1 MSDSDNDQFPEKYL
15 VSPRKEKPYELDP
28 FTRPDGMG
36 FKWNGAKREWSKNG
50 TSKPPDDAKMRSYL
64 YSVFPM
70 GDFKKFCK
78 VCGVDEADVD
88 VNLDP
93 IQFTIGTRGIKKYS
107 DILQSGEMYIHVNEG
122 KGRILWV
129 SSELIVE
136 YSSSIF
142 KAEEL
147 VKKAFP
153 QVDVPRSGLFRI
165 SSKDGKLKSVVM
177 SSGSPIEFKLSDT
190 EKLSSILCVVY
201 LYLREVNR
209 TYKQQYYEFAD
220 SLLTLFNGVQNWDK
234 NIVSLEL
241 LPISDKLKISFGTT
255 RGGEESA
262 EVFRVLI
269 QIGRGHDSID
279 PDIPLKD
286 IERSGVSN
294 EDAINTPIG
303 TKSADPSTNKEKV
316 VVECS
321 SPASKRV
328 KLEQDKYIINFKKND
343 TTEGVFP
350 EAQFNKQGG
359 RGVDQEVENAF
370 TSCKSLS
377 SFVSTLES
385 IFELDHTSVIDE
397 LFPYIQLPG
406 MSIHLTPLEK
416 DRWKIEIKG
425 TKKADLDRIELEQK
439 DFQKKLNQQQEEL
452 RSSMETNK
460 VKLSILE
467 RVLTLCNVDDYNM
480 LEDRIRENLDN
491 LAALGGEAENLRK
504 VVHLLHATPEKAREK
519 AEYLSQAFAPGSSL
533 KDTSL
538 DELKSRIDEMAKSY
552 KKTGELSSEL
562 ESFFQQPDS
571 LLLGTFPLIKEEVGS
586 KYSYFT
592 DSYNKLS
599 SQMIIAEAIKS
610 KLADPQLR
618 SKLDLEINAL
628 NEELRQYSLAIE
640 VPQRGTSADPS
651 RHKFVGYDSGG
662 TRGQISSVSAWGLV
676 ELENG
681 SYKRT
686 IYKSEVRIY
695 Q

>member
-28 FTRPDGMG
+28 FTRQDGMG

-93 IQFTIGTRGIKKYS
+93 IQFTIGTRGIKKYI

-136 YSSSIF
+136 YSSSIS

-177 SSGSPIEFKLSDT
+177 SSGSPIEFKFSDT

-241 LPISDKLKISFGTT
+241 PPISDKLKISFGTT

-269 QIGRGHDSID
+269 QLGRGHDSID

-294 EDAINTPIG
+294 GDAIDTPIG

-328 KLEQDKYIINFKKND
+328 KLEQDKYIINFKKSD
-343 TTEGVFP
+343 TSEDVFP
-350 EAQFNKQGG
+350 IILFDTKGDRIVE
-359 RGVDQEVENAF
+359 DQVKSAF
-370 TSCKSLS
+370 EGCKSS
-377 SFVSTLES
+377 STFIDALVS
-385 IFELDHTSVIDE
+385 IFQIDRE
-397 LFPYIQLPG
+397 SLVDALLSYIQLPG
-406 MSIHLTPLEK
+406 KSINL
-416 DRWKIEIKG
+416 DRDSNGWCYKIKGLNKTDLDKIEQKL
-425 TKKADLDRIELEQK
+425 KERQIELDQK
-439 DFQKKLNQQQEEL
+439 IGKLESDQKTHREK
-452 RSSMETNK
+452 
-460 VKLSILE
+460 I
-467 RVLTLCNVDDYNM
+467 LTLDIVLKLLNIDDYNK
-480 LEDRIRENLDN
+480 LESFLREKIEGFDSLER
-491 LAALGGEAENLRK
+491 EAKSLRAI
-504 VVHLLHATPEKAREK
+504 VQILHATPEKAREK
-519 AEYLSQAFAPGSSL
+519 VEYLSQALARGSSL

-618 SKLDLEINAL
+618 SKLDLEINTL

>member
-28 FTRPDGMG
+28 FTWTDGMG

-70 GDFKKFCK
+70 GDFKKFCM

-177 SSGSPIEFKLSDT
+177 SSGSPIEFKFSDT

-241 LPISDKLKISFGTT
+241 PPISDKLKISFGTT

-269 QIGRGHDSID
+269 QLGRGHDSID

-294 EDAINTPIG
+294 GDAIDTPIG

-328 KLEQDKYIINFKKND
+328 KLEQDKYIINFKKSD
-343 TTEGVFP
+343 TSEDVFP
-350 EAQFNKQGG
+350 IILFDTKGDRIVE
-359 RGVDQEVENAF
+359 DQVKSAF
-370 TSCKSLS
+370 EGCKSS
-377 SFVSTLES
+377 STFIDALVS
-385 IFELDHTSVIDE
+385 IFQIDRE
-397 LFPYIQLPG
+397 SLVDALLSYIQLPG
-406 MSIHLTPLEK
+406 KSINL
-416 DRWKIEIKG
+416 DRDSNGWCYKIKGLNKTDLDKIEQKL
-425 TKKADLDRIELEQK
+425 KERQIELDQK
-439 DFQKKLNQQQEEL
+439 IGKLESDQKTHREK
-452 RSSMETNK
+452 
-460 VKLSILE
+460 I
-467 RVLTLCNVDDYNM
+467 LTLDTVLKLLNIDDYNK
-480 LEDRIRENLDN
+480 LESFLREKIEGFDSLER
-491 LAALGGEAENLRK
+491 EAKSLRAI
-504 VVHLLHATPEKAREK
+504 VQILHATPEKAREK
-519 AEYLSQAFAPGSSL
+519 VEYLSQALAPGSSL

-618 SKLDLEINAL
+618 SKLDLEINTL

>member
-28 FTRPDGMG
+28 FTRQDGMG

-70 GDFKKFCK
+70 GDFKKFCR

-136 YSSSIF
+136 YSSSIS

-177 SSGSPIEFKLSDT
+177 SSGSPIEFKFSDT

-241 LPISDKLKISFGTT
+241 PPISDKLKISFGTT

-269 QIGRGHDSID
+269 QLGRGHDSID

-294 EDAINTPIG
+294 GDAIDTPIG

-328 KLEQDKYIINFKKND
+328 KLEQDKYIINFKKSD
-343 TTEGVFP
+343 TSEDVFP
-350 EAQFNKQGG
+350 IILFDTKGDRIVE
-359 RGVDQEVENAF
+359 DQVKSAF
-370 TSCKSLS
+370 EGCKSS
-377 SFVSTLES
+377 STFIDALVS
-385 IFELDHTSVIDE
+385 IFQIDRE
-397 LFPYIQLPG
+397 SLVDALLSYIQLPG
-406 MSIHLTPLEK
+406 KSINL
-416 DRWKIEIKG
+416 DRDSNGWCYKIKGLNKTDLDKIEQKL
-425 TKKADLDRIELEQK
+425 KERQIELDQK
-439 DFQKKLNQQQEEL
+439 IGKLESDQKTHREK
-452 RSSMETNK
+452 
-460 VKLSILE
+460 I
-467 RVLTLCNVDDYNM
+467 LTLDIVLKLLNIDDYNK
-480 LEDRIRENLDN
+480 LESFLREKIEGFDSLER
-491 LAALGGEAENLRK
+491 EAKSLRAI
-504 VVHLLHATPEKAREK
+504 VQILHATPEKAREK
-519 AEYLSQAFAPGSSL
+519 VEYLSQALARGSSL

-618 SKLDLEINAL
+618 SKLDLEINTL